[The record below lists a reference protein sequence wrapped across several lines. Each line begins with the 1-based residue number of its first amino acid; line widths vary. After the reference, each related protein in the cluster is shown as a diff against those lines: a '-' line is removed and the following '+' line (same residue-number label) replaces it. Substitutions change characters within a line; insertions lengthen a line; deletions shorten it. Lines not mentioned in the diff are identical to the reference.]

1 MSPYLIT
8 ALAAALLGAAIGAGT
23 THELDANHY
32 GAQLSSEKAA
42 HASDMARV
50 NAEAAQQLA
59 AALSKQQAAEGRVAT
74 VEQQFNTEV
83 ANHAKDS
90 LAYQSQLASGAQRL
104 RVHITSCVSGTA
116 AGKSAAAAGSPDGSA
131 TYADLDPTVATGV
144 VQVAADDQ
152 REIDKLKSLQAYVT
166 TLQQEGFIAGQSQ
179 PEQAPRPPAAP

>member
-1 MSPYLIT
+1 MVT
-8 ALAAALLGAAIGAGT
+8 GLAAALLGIAIGAGA

-83 ANHAKDS
+83 ANHAKDN
-90 LAYQSQLASGAQRL
+90 LAYQSRLSTGSERL
-104 RVHITSCVSGTA
+104 RVRVTSCVPGPA
-116 AGKSAAAAGSPDGSA
+116 AGKGTSAAGGTDGSA

-152 REIDKLKSLQAYVT
+152 REIDKLKALQAYVEG
-166 TLQQEGFIAGQSQ
+166 LQDTGFISSAKPPIGQESL
-179 PEQAPRPPAAP
+179 PPAAP